1 MALRHVKKYMY
12 TMQNQYLQMKRDLQD
27 FNQAF
32 KAGYITQDQLQD
44 AKRDVEQIQT
54 NYHRLLYIMHLFEI
68 PAKSAKEP
76 AFRKANKEII
86 AAFAQFNADQAAVV
100 DENKSVLDHLR
111 SQLRKLSEGKDK

>member
-1 MALRHVKKYMY
+1 MALKHVKRYMY
-12 TMQNQYLQMKRDLQD
+12 TMQNQYLQMKHDLRDFD
-27 FNQAF
+27 QAF
-32 KAGYITQDQLQD
+32 KAGYITQDQLED
-44 AKRDVEQIQT
+44 VRRDVQQIQA

-111 SQLRKLSEGKDK
+111 SQLKNLSEGKDE